1 MKAKSVLLILTA
13 ISAVCSVPTRGT
25 AQTSTAELS
34 SVVSTVSRVPKV
46 VAFNGALTE
55 LNGKPL
61 IGVAGVTFSL
71 YRNSQGGAPLWMET
85 QNVHLDKTGHYSI
98 MLGSTTAQ
106 GLPAD
111 VFISG
116 EARWLAVQV
125 QGQEE
130 QSRVLLVA
138 VPYALKAGDAETVGG
153 LPASAF
159 MLAAPSTAGTS
170 AVSADTQLPSPSLP
184 PPPAAITGSGTAN
197 FLPRFTA
204 TATIGNSAVFQA
216 GASPSAK
223 IGINNSAPIAA
234 LDVTGTANISGQLTL
249 PSNGIASA
257 AGGKRSQPLNMRA
270 SAFNSGSATAVQQN
284 FQWVAE
290 PAGNNTA
297 TPSGTLNLL
306 FAQGP
311 TASAETGF
319 RISRSGIVTFAA
331 GQTFP
336 GGSGTVTRVNTGLGL
351 TGGPITTTGT
361 ISINPAIVPQ
371 LNVANTFTT
380 SQTVTGDIT
389 ANGTITAGNSMFAKR
404 ASIDGNDN
412 SNVLQ
417 ITNSNAGN
425 GTTGVFALADP
436 STGATLYG
444 ITGWNAN
451 PFASQSGEQ
460 GGAGV
465 LGIAGGKSGALANV
479 FATAGTWGDG
489 GSFADGL
496 VGTADGGNAV
506 FAENDTAEFYT
517 LFAFNE
523 TNNGFPFGA
532 FNNVNAGC
540 YIDPSGDMVCTGS
553 FNPAVALDHGKRT
566 VSMANIGSPKNWFED
581 FGSQQ
586 LSRGAAIVN
595 FDSDFAQTVNTGVE
609 YHVFL
614 TPNGDCKGLY
624 VARKTATSF
633 EVREL
638 GGGASSVSFDYRIV
652 ALRRNF
658 ENVRM
663 QDRTAVAPTAKS
675 GRGHAPAKVALVKN
689 AAVE

>member
-1 MKAKSVLLILTA
+1 MKAKTVLLTLTA
-13 ISAVCSVPTRGT
+13 IAAVCSMPTNGT
-25 AQTSTAELS
+25 AQTSPTEAS
-34 SVVSTVSRVPKV
+34 SAISAVSRVPKV
-46 VAFNGALTE
+46 VAFNGVLSE
-55 LNGKPL
+55 LNGRPL
-61 IGVAGVTFSL
+61 TGVAGVTFSL
-71 YRNSQGGAPLWMET
+71 YKNSQGGAPLWMET
-85 QNVHLDKTGHYSI
+85 QNVHPDKSGHYSV
-98 MLGSTTAQ
+98 MLGSTTSQ

-130 QSRVLLVA
+130 QARVLLVA
-138 VPYALKAGDAETVGG
+138 VPYALKAGDAETIGG

-159 MLAAPSTAGTS
+159 MLAAPPATATT
-170 AVSADTQLPSPSLP
+170 AASADAQLQSPSLP
-184 PPPAAITGSGTAN
+184 PPPATITGSGTPN

-204 TATIGNSAVFQA
+204 AATVGNSAVFQT

-257 AGGKRSQPLNMRA
+257 AAGKRSHPLNMRA

-290 PAGNNTA
+290 PTGNNTA

-306 FAQGP
+306 FAQG
-311 TASAETGF
+311 TAAPAETGF

-361 ISINPAIVPQ
+361 VSINPAIVPQ

-389 ANGTITAGNSMFAKR
+389 ASGTITAGNSMFAKR
-404 ASIDGNDN
+404 ASFDGNDP

-417 ITNSNAGN
+417 ITNSNTGS
-425 GTTGVFALADP
+425 GTTAVFALAQP
-436 STGATLYG
+436 SVNTTVYG
-444 ITGWNAN
+444 ITGWNDGPAVSVL
-451 PFASQSGEQ
+451 AAQ

-465 LGIAGGKSGALANV
+465 LGLASQGGKSTALTHVN
-479 FATAGTWGDG
+479 TSAGTWGDG
-489 GSFADGL
+489 GAAAAGV
-496 VGTADGGNAV
+496 VGTADGEVGV
-506 FAENDTAEFYT
+506 FAENDTASFYT

-540 YIDPSGDMVCTGS
+540 YIDPGGDMVCTGS
-553 FNPAVALDHGKRT
+553 FNPAVALDQGKRT

-595 FDSDFAQTVNTGVE
+595 LDSDFTQTVNTGVQ

-663 QDRTAVAPTAKS
+663 QARSAAQPSPAER
-675 GRGHAPAKVALVKN
+675 GRVPMKYAGPK
-689 AAVE
+689 